1 MSNDGSERRSAERI
15 HKPFAVRM
23 RKISG
28 KMSGDWDLVLL
39 RDISKS
45 SLSFNY
51 NRTLQEGDL
60 LELKISIGDRA
71 EPITCRGEVARLV
84 SSGLTEAHAVAVVFV
99 DISLEDTK
107 RIESAIEEAKKNP

>member
-1 MSNDGSERRSAERI
+1 MRYGGPERRRAERLRKQFTI
-15 HKPFAVRM
+15 RM

-28 KMSGDWDLVLL
+28 NVAGDWDLILL

-60 LELKISIGDRA
+60 LDLKISIGA
-71 EPITCRGEVARLV
+71 AVEPIICRGEIARLV
-84 SSGLTEAHAVAVVFV
+84 STGPTQAHEVAVVFV
-99 DISLEDTK
+99 DISQADVK
-107 RIESAIEEAKKNP
+107 KIETCIEEARKDS